1 MDFSKLSD
9 EELAAAIKNSEPSEQ
24 KTDWLGNAG
33 NIVGKFNKVV
43 EASRLPA
50 FAGGLL
56 QGAGD
61 IGASLGNIVAKPLG
75 HPIPHPEL
83 SKFIDTS
90 PLSRIA
96 FGAGE
101 LASQIPLYSSGAGA
115 IGRLGLTRGAGL
127 GGRVAEGAAAGAAM
141 GENQEGDGFRGA
153 LEGAAIPIAGRGLE
167 WLNNLRSTN
176 IARNVMQGFRN
187 AQQEARTQFNNVFDD
202 AAERGVRRINAPH
215 TDMRLLRRQGN
226 IRYLHSLE
234 EFYRNPSLRNA
245 HNAQSD
251 LAKYAERI
259 GDRPANTLA
268 RQARDEALRTS
279 ERIRHNIFGEF
290 SRSGNT
296 DLALQY
302 HNARN
307 FYRNVVGHY
316 LDSPAIRNLEQG
328 NLCPRNFAKKIQEE
342 EGFMANIGQHEHP
355 EIDYRRR
362 LLKALSNKMV
372 QYAGGSALSGL
383 GLYGL
388 AKMLK

>member
-9 EELAAAIKNSEPSEQ
+9 EELATAIKNSEPSEQ

-127 GGRVAEGAAAGAAM
+127 GGRVAEGAASGALM
-141 GENQEGDGFRGA
+141 GENAEGDRVGGA
-153 LEGAAIPIAGRGLE
+153 LEGAAFPIAGRGLE
-167 WLNNLRSTN
+167 WLNNLRSPN
-176 IARNVMQGFRN
+176 IAQNVMNGFRRS
-187 AQQEARTQFNNVFDD
+187 QEEARNQFNNVFDT
-202 AAERGVRRINAPH
+202 AAERGINRVEAPH
-215 TDMRLLRRQGN
+215 ADMRLLRRQGDTK
-226 IRYLHSLE
+226 YLHSLE
-234 EFYRNPSLRNA
+234 EFYRNPSLQNA
-245 HNAQSD
+245 HDAQSD
-251 LAKYAERI
+251 LAKYANRI
-259 GDRPANTLA
+259 GNRPSNRLE
-268 RQARDEALRTS
+268 RQAREEARNIS
-279 ERIRHNIFGEF
+279 ERIRRNMTGEF
-290 SRSGNT
+290 VRSGNS

-302 HNARN
+302 NNARN
-307 FYRNVVGHY
+307 FYRDIVGHY
-316 LDSPAIRNLEQG
+316 LDSPSIRNLEQG
-328 NLCPRNFAKKIQEE
+328 NLRPRNFAKKIQEE
-342 EGFMANIGQHEHP
+342 ENFMTNIGQHEHP

-362 LLKALSNKMV
+362 LMKALSNKMV
-372 QYAGGSALSGL
+372 HYAGGTALAGL
-383 GLYGL
+383 GLHGL
-388 AKMLK
+388 AKMFK